1 MSVKRL
7 LLSSLVL
14 GAMVLPASFPGY
26 ADASVDIQVAEEF
39 DAEWMAGVRNDA
51 RKKGVSDKTLD
62 AALKDIQPLKRVIEL
77 DRKQPEKTMTFADY
91 KKKIVSAER
100 IARGQKMFRENREI
114 LEKVGKKFGVQP
126 QYIVA
131 LWGIET
137 YYGTYT
143 GGFGVVEALATLAYD
158 GRRSSYF
165 RGELMD
171 ALKILEEGHIKV
183 ADMKGSWAG
192 AMGQSQFMPS
202 SFMRYAVD
210 HNGDGRRDIWTTRE
224 DVFASAA
231 NYLSNA
237 GWKGDERWGRK
248 VRLPKGFNM
257 NLADLDTTKTVNG
270 WAEMGVRNASG
281 GPLPKSTM
289 KGSIVMPDGPE
300 GEAYLVYNNY
310 RSIMRWNRSTY
321 FATSVGLLAD
331 RIAAAR

>member
-1 MSVKRL
+1 MFLKRL
-7 LLSSLVL
+7 FISTLFV
-14 GAMVLPASFPGY
+14 GAMAVPQAF
-26 ADASVDIQVAEEF
+26 ASVDTPVASAF
-39 DAEWMAGVRNDA
+39 DAEWISVVRSDA
-51 RKKGVSDKTLD
+51 RKRGVSDKTLD
-62 AALKDIQPLKRVIEL
+62 AALSDIQPIARVIEL

-100 IARGQKMFRENREI
+100 IERGRKMFRENRAL
-114 LEKVGKKFGVQP
+114 LEKVGKKYGVQP

-165 RGELMD
+165 RGELLD
-171 ALKILEEGHIKV
+171 ALKILEDGHIKV

-210 HNGDGRRDIWTTRE
+210 HNGDGRRDIWTTRA

-237 GWKGDERWGRK
+237 GWHGDERWGRK
-248 VRLPKGFNM
+248 VSLPKGFNM
-257 NLADLDTTKTVNG
+257 NLADIDVKKSVND
-270 WAEMGVRNASG
+270 WAGLGVRTAG
-281 GPLPKSTM
+281 GGKLPKSTM
-289 KGSIVMPDGPE
+289 AGSIVMPDGPG
-300 GEAYLVYNNY
+300 GEAYLIYNNY
-310 RSIMRWNRSTY
+310 RAVMRWNRSTY

-331 RIAAAR
+331 QIAMAK